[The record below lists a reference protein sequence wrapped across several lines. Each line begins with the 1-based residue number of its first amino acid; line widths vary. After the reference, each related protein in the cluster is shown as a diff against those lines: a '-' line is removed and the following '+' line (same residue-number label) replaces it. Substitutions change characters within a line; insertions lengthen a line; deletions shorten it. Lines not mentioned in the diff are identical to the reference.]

1 MATPHVIAMI
11 FWWVQLMYGSD
22 PVVVEGAE
30 VGAIT
35 KAKVAVFVT
44 GGRRKL
50 TRRAGVV
57 VPVVVPVAG

>member
-1 MATPHVIAMI
+1 
-11 FWWVQLMYGSD
+11 MYGSD